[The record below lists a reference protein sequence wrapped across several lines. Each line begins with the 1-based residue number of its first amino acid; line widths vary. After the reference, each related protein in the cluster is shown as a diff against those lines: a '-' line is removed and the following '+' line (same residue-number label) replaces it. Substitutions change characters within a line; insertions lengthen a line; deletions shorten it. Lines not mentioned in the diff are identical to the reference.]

1 MVLAIVVAAGCG
13 TGEPAGDDAGSRGH
27 RVQHLAFAGPA
38 FAGRALVWGEEYRD
52 GSLAVIRQRPGRRA
66 QVVHRIATPS
76 GRDRERSFLGLPG
89 ALSASS
95 KWIVYGL
102 DNAKVTVDG
111 DLVVHEPHSRA
122 FGTYGGGPFRELLPG
137 CGDAA
142 YVATA
147 TEADAVAIAQVGGSC
162 GGEYA
167 TRVWVIEGGAGP
179 RLVYRAP
186 GARVAMRQVQLAGR
200 WIAWS
205 EGGSGAGDK
214 RITVADR
221 ASGNIA
227 ARLTPG
233 DFAGGTTFSAF
244 DIDAAGNVVALSGPQ
259 PRCYYVCV
267 TWRNIN
273 GGPRRT
279 ISRRAL
285 DGRVAVANG
294 RVAYVSVRG
303 LSPDRLIVADLA
315 GKPIRRFGRFSRAR
329 RPIGDLAMTDDSIAW
344 AVLGTDGDLVP
355 GAPGTIRRAR
365 LPSLWQ
371 AE

>member
-38 FAGRALVWGEEYRD
+38 FAGRALVWGEEFRD

-111 DLVVHEPHSRA
+111 DLVVREPHSRA

-147 TEADAVAIAQVGGSC
+147 TEADAVAVAQVGGSC
-162 GGEYA
+162 GGEYV

-233 DFAGGTTFSAF
+233 DLPAARPSPRSTSTPPATWSRSRGRSRAATTSASPGETSTGAPAARSAAARATAAWPSRT
-244 DIDAAGNVVALSGPQ
+244 DAS
-259 PRCYYVCV
+259 
-267 TWRNIN
+267 
-273 GGPRRT
+273 RT
-279 ISRRAL
+279 C
-285 DGRVAVANG
+285 
-294 RVAYVSVRG
+294 
-303 LSPDRLIVADLA
+303 
-315 GKPIRRFGRFSRAR
+315 RFGGS
-329 RPIGDLAMTDDSIAW
+329 PPT
-344 AVLGTDGDLVP
+344 V
-355 GAPGTIRRAR
+355 
-365 LPSLWQ
+365 
-371 AE
+371 